1 MHKLGRE
8 RRNMLFLVDSVTY
21 CPSSRFTFLKQES
34 SMRYLITIGFM
45 AAALVAYYFG
55 LESGSGI
62 LFLAGAIFEIISFK
76 RLRRRSLS

>member
-8 RRNMLFLVDSVTY
+8 RRNMLFLGDSIKY

-34 SMRYLITIGFM
+34 SVRYLITTGFIV
-45 AAALVAYYFG
+45 AALVAYYFG
-55 LESGSGI
+55 LESGSGM

-76 RLRRRSLS
+76 RLRRRAVS